1 MDEDSEAER
10 RQRALLDA
18 ALAENAAELEALREL
33 SREVAPFT
41 PRQSLARTP
50 PQGQQSVTPV
60 PELCQE
66 RTSAGELLPNAG
78 EKRLLSSPEEVQ
90 EAVRRRIL
98 SSKEVPPIGGLIV
111 GPSPAP
117 ATPQDTA
124 PHQDQASKVTPL
136 KDLINAS
143 VECLAGLATAST
155 QGIMEAVRSKSSKLN
170 KDDIASKG
178 AYTERLSAVI
188 THLTVRLASAES
200 AARRPVAVHEVMPP
214 AGPVTQTLSCDVAA
228 PNYAAVLKMPKG
240 RPLVALEKKGPAVIF
255 YPNTEKISSSEETL
269 KELREKIK
277 PGPEGIKVQAVRRV
291 GNAGVVVETT
301 SKEAATKLKQAAPA
315 TLRTADPKARRPL
328 VALRNLSGNPEVEA
342 VLEDL
347 HRVNLAEDSK
357 WPRERF
363 LKEAKF
369 AFKKGRQGGRTTT
382 VVLECS
388 PLMRDKLVSLGRVF
402 IGWDAVEVCLDRF
415 ITENS

>member
-18 ALAENAAELEALREL
+18 ALAENAVELEALREL

-50 PQGQQSVTPV
+50 PQSQQNVTPI
-60 PELCQE
+60 PESCPE

-98 SSKEVPPIGGLIV
+98 SVSRRKEVPPIGGLIV

-124 PHQDQASKVTPL
+124 PHQDQAGKVAPL
-136 KDLINAS
+136 TDLVNAS

-170 KDDIASKG
+170 KDDIASIG

-269 KELREKIK
+269 KELREK
-277 PGPEGIKVQAVRRV
+277 
-291 GNAGVVVETT
+291 
-301 SKEAATKLKQAAPA
+301 
-315 TLRTADPKARRPL
+315 KAR
-328 VALRNLSGNPEVEA
+328 
-342 VLEDL
+342 
-347 HRVNLAEDSK
+347 
-357 WPRERF
+357 PRRH
-363 LKEAKF
+363 
-369 AFKKGRQGGRTTT
+369 
-382 VVLECS
+382 
-388 PLMRDKLVSLGRVF
+388 
-402 IGWDAVEVCLDRF
+402 
-415 ITENS
+415 